1 VLEFL
6 SVRDVLCALM
16 RVAWSRETQRRNRTF
31 FVCFCEE
38 INHAKNRFRTSLIR
52 FLVCLRCCVVAE
64 LFQAKTI
71 EMSGSWTT
79 IESDPGVFTELIT
92 SLGVRDVQVEE
103 LYALDMDLIKD
114 LKYVIVAGET
124 ALYNDV
130 IFRCFRVF

>member
-1 VLEFL
+1 
-6 SVRDVLCALM
+6 
-16 RVAWSRETQRRNRTF
+16 
-31 FVCFCEE
+31 
-38 INHAKNRFRTSLIR
+38 
-52 FLVCLRCCVVAE
+52 
-64 LFQAKTI
+64 
-71 EMSGSWTT
+71 MSGSWTT